1 MKRRALYLPLP
12 PVLLQQDGST
22 DEARFQRWASPSG
35 PLESYLCTGGDEAR
49 VLDEICQLVQPAHEE
64 RLAVG
69 GGELDPA
76 LVCARLRGTLER
88 DHKKGSPGLVEE
100 LFERGGP
107 QLETH
112 VRCMI
117 KHLYHGVTKPQR
129 PYQLISAA
137 SRTPPHL
144 TQDIA

>member
-1 MKRRALYLPLP
+1 M
-12 PVLLQQDGST
+12 
-22 DEARFQRWASPSG
+22 
-35 PLESYLCTGGDEAR
+35 CTGGDEAR
-49 VLDEICQLVQPAHEE
+49 VLDEKCQLVQPAHEE

-69 GGELDPA
+69 GGELDSEQ
-76 LVCARLRGTLER
+76 VCAPLRRALEH
-88 DHKKGSPGLVEE
+88 DHEEGSPGLVEE

-107 QLETH
+107 QLETD
-112 VRCMI
+112 VCGVI